1 MLLDHAYIGVALTAA
16 ERVPAVFAV
25 IYRKLTATADSFAAE
40 ILEFRQMTEQKTA
53 RWQSVSGD
61 KAKIV

>member
-1 MLLDHAYIGVALTAA
+1 MRLPLAQPVLSL
-16 ERVPAVFAV
+16 AVFAV

-40 ILEFRQMTEQKTA
+40 ILESRQMTEQKTA
-53 RWQSVSGD
+53 RWQSVAGD